1 MSYDHWKTTEPES
14 GYDPPEPSLEET
26 YEREMGQMEA
36 RLKLLRETAF
46 SINAENA
53 KYKGALRKIAA
64 WKGYAPAPIWFDSDV
79 PLTDYERGT
88 NDAIAILKQI
98 AKEALA

>member
-1 MSYDHWKTTEPES
+1 
-14 GYDPPEPSLEET
+14 
-26 YEREMGQMEA
+26 
-36 RLKLLRETAF
+36 
-46 SINAENA
+46 
-53 KYKGALRKIAA
+53 
-64 WKGYAPAPIWFDSDV
+64 V